1 MIKYKNKIDKINKNI
16 DITNELKAKGKN
28 GNADKALGL
37 NRYDIGLVLIILL
50 VAAIFL
56 IVFGQFRKKSGSQV
70 AVSVD
75 GTVIGTYFLDENQT
89 VTITGFEG
97 GYNVLRI
104 QDGKASIYDADCP
117 DKLCVHQCA
126 ITNQGES
133 LICLPHRV
141 VVTVIG
147 GEEGTLDAVTN

>member
-1 MIKYKNKIDKINKNI
+1 MIKFKKEHDNINKNI
-16 DITNELKAKGKN
+16 EITSKIDSKDGNS
-28 GNADKALGL
+28 NADKFLGL
-37 NRYDIGLVLIILL
+37 NRYDIGFTIIIIL
-50 VAAIFL
+50 VAVIFL
-56 IVFGQFRKKSGSQV
+56 IVFGQFGKKSGSQV